1 MKTQSIK
8 HNDGISISVTKR
20 LSTLCAL
27 FAVLLALLAAASYAS
42 AQVTG
47 GTWTQVAVPFPGGSP
62 DQSLLLTDGTVMV
75 QELDTGN
82 WWRLIP
88 DQYGNYAN
96 GAWKAIASM
105 PPGYAPFAYGAAVLP
120 DGRAIAEGGEHNYG
134 GGTNCTGSGSGGD
147 GSNCGAIFDPTFT
160 VAGNEIGKWTF
171 VPPPD
176 FGETCG
182 TDGTSWCAM
191 NGVPTV
197 ILSDGTLM
205 IGHAGYSD
213 NDSSK
218 PPSTLQALLP
228 PPYDPTKKPWVQ
240 TGIDKHDGNGEEGW
254 TLLPNFG
261 GPDGL
266 SLVLTVDTYSKL
278 QGSTVCGGYNSS
290 ELYVK
295 ATNFGGDWYC
305 LGDTPN
311 QLYPGVNEMG
321 PAILRPDGT
330 VFQAGADQYTAIL
343 RTDHTWSAGPAFPTN
358 ASGKQLEMED
368 GPAALLPNGNVL
380 MMASEDETTAPATF
394 LELTPAPQNHLFV
407 VPGVPYANNLSSN
420 SGQMLLLPTGQV
432 LFIPHWGISSYLEI
446 YTPTNPNY
454 DPSWAPVICGGA
466 CSYNQPV
473 QIYNN
478 ATNAISGLKFNG
490 MSQGAAFGDEY
501 QSATN
506 YPLVRITD
514 SSGGQPVVY
523 YCRTHH
529 HSSMGVQTDNQ
540 TVSTWFDCPDVP
552 TGTVGDLE
560 VVANGIP
567 SNKMLVTV
575 ANDQCVGDPVSIACV
590 PQDVE

>member
-1 MKTQSIK
+1 MDASDGSVPGWKFRSIP
-8 HNDGISISVTKR
+8 
-20 LSTLCAL
+20 
-27 FAVLLALLAAASYAS
+27 AANRRHGHGAG
-42 AQVTG
+42 V
-47 GTWTQVAVPFPGGSP
+47 
-62 DQSLLLTDGTVMV
+62 
-75 QELDTGN
+75 DTGN

-105 PPGYAPFAYGAAVLP
+105 PPGYAPFAYGSAVLP
-120 DGRAIAEGGEHNYG
+120 DGRAIAEGGEHNYSNLTNCSAAWGGNTACGAIYDPVADSWTAVPPPGFGDAGCG
-134 GGTNCTGSGSGGD
+134 GGTWCVIA
-147 GSNCGAIFDPTFT
+147 GA
-160 VAGNEIGKWTF
+160 
-171 VPPPD
+171 
-176 FGETCG
+176 
-182 TDGTSWCAM
+182 
-191 NGVPTV
+191 PTV
-197 ILSDGTLM
+197 ILPDGTFM
-205 IGHAGYSD
+205 MGDAGYLS
-213 NDSSK
+213 NDYND
-218 PPSTLQALLP
+218 PPATLEALLR
-228 PPYDPTKKPWVQ
+228 PPYNTKIHNWTQ
-240 TGIDKHDGNGEEGW
+240 TGLGKHDGNGEEGW
-254 TLLPNFG
+254 TLLPDFQG
-261 GPDGL
+261 RP
-266 SLVLTVDTYSKL
+266 LVMTVDTYSRL
-278 QGSTVCGGYNSS
+278 QGSKVCSGYNSS
-290 ELYVK
+290 ELYDGSIG
-295 ATNFGGDWYC
+295 TWYC

-330 VFQAGADQYTAIL
+330 VFQAGADQHTAIL
-343 RTDHTWSAGPAFPTN
+343 ARITAIPPTTNPWTAGPVFPTDSN
-358 ASGKQLEMED
+358 GKQLEIED

-380 MMASEDETTAPATF
+380 MMASEDETTAPASF
-394 LELTPAPQNHLFV
+394 LELTPAPQNQLFV

-420 SGQMLLLPTGQV
+420 SGQMLSLPTGQV
-432 LFIPHWGISSYLEI
+432 LFIPHWGISSNLEI

-478 ATNAISGLKFNG
+478 ATNAISGLRFNG

-523 YCRTHH
+523 YCRTYH
-529 HSSMGVQTDNQ
+529 HSSMGVQTGNL

-567 SNKMLVTV
+567 SNPMLVTV
-575 ANDQCVGDPVSIACV
+575 AHDECVGDYISIACLPEV
-590 PQDVE
+590 AE